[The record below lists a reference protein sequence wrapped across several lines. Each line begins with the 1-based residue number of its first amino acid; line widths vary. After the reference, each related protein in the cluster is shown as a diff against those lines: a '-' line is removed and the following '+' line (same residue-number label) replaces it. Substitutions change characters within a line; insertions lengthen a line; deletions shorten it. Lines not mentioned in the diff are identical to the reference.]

1 MTVPARPDC
10 GRLEQRACQC
20 WAAIPAGLAPQ
31 PTASGVVMDP
41 VTVGAVLA
49 AIAGGAGGAIGS
61 QLWAWVGALVR
72 RPLRHAH
79 PARETAAVPSGSVE
93 LAALERAP
101 GDQAAGLTLA
111 QALVARAAA
120 DREFA
125 QQLDAWWAQASQI
138 AVTGDVTNTISGGT
152 FSGPVMQGR
161 DFTGLTFTTPA
172 PTAPPSTADPSA
184 G

>member
-61 QLWAWVGALVR
+61 PLWAWVGALVGP
-72 RPLRHAH
+72 PLRHAH
-79 PARETAAVPSGSVE
+79 PAPETAAVPPRPGE
-93 LAALERAP
+93 PARLGPAA
-101 GDQAAGLTLA
+101 GDQT
-111 QALVARAAA
+111 
-120 DREFA
+120 
-125 QQLDAWWAQASQI
+125 
-138 AVTGDVTNTISGGT
+138 
-152 FSGPVMQGR
+152 
-161 DFTGLTFTTPA
+161 
-172 PTAPPSTADPSA
+172 
-184 G
+184 

>member
-61 QLWAWVGALVR
+61 PVWGLGGGLVR
-72 RPLRHAH
+72 PPLRHSP
-79 PARETAAVPSGSVE
+79 PARETSAVPSRSGE
-93 LAALERAP
+93 PAPLERAP
-101 GDQAAGLTLA
+101 GG
-111 QALVARAAA
+111 
-120 DREFA
+120 
-125 QQLDAWWAQASQI
+125 
-138 AVTGDVTNTISGGT
+138 
-152 FSGPVMQGR
+152 
-161 DFTGLTFTTPA
+161 PA
-172 PTAPPSTADPSA
+172 P
-184 G
+184 

>member
-72 RPLRHAH
+72 RPLPHAH
-79 PARETAAVPSGSVE
+79 PARETAALPSRAVE

-101 GDQAAGLTLA
+101 GDQAPGPTL
-111 QALVARAAA
+111 
-120 DREFA
+120 
-125 QQLDAWWAQASQI
+125 
-138 AVTGDVTNTISGGT
+138 G
-152 FSGPVMQGR
+152 
-161 DFTGLTFTTPA
+161 PA
-172 PTAPPSTADPSA
+172 PVVPGSA
-184 G
+184 

>member
-1 MTVPARPDC
+1 
-10 GRLEQRACQC
+10 
-20 WAAIPAGLAPQ
+20 
-31 PTASGVVMDP
+31 MDP